1 MKNIFVKAVL
11 AFSLTGFVTPRAVAQ
26 NVLSAPNHCGTEVPG
41 VEWENEFQRLVK
53 ARQSDNNAANRSQT
67 TVYTIPVIIHVL
79 HGGQAVGVYPNL
91 PQAQLVSQIQA
102 LNNDFAG
109 AGFNSGN
116 YPVGAFSNWAMSQN
130 VNASS
135 LDINGGVKIADCGV
149 QFCLALYDTLGNLL
163 PEPGIDRV
171 NYVSKGWSNP
181 GTISNYTNFKNY
193 VDNTIKPGTIW
204 NVSRYMNIW
213 VTDSDVGNVNLLG
226 YATFPPL
233 TGLSGLGS
241 AFGTAT
247 TDGFWCYA
255 KCFGSASTYTP
266 NVYYSGYNRGRT
278 STHEIGHWLG
288 LRHIWGDGNCSAT
301 DYCNDTPPGSAS
313 NFGAPNYPHKTN
325 ACAGN
330 SPDGEMFMNFMDYTN
345 DPVKYMFTTD
355 QANRVQTAMQN
366 SPYRKFL
373 GTHNLCSVIYEPS
386 EAAFSNVISTC
397 TGLGL
402 KLNNTTTGFPPS
414 SYTWSA
420 AGGGVVNFIP
430 SNSVM
435 SPSISFASPGI
446 YTINLAAN
454 NGTLSTVTKTINVT
468 SPQLF
473 LSASPQTTVCA
484 GQSATLSAAGVS
496 TFTWQPGGVAWY
508 EIVETP
514 QQAVQVYTV
523 NATEVNGC
531 TTSGTIALYVAICT
545 GIDAAAAEPMVFSV
559 HPNPASNWL
568 AINSGNAS
576 STEIMVEVS
585 DALGRLVLA
594 EQLSFSKSLPEH
606 RLNIATLEKGI
617 YLVKLRSAEGQ
628 QQAIK
633 FIKE

>member
-1 MKNIFVKAVL
+1 MAI
-11 AFSLTGFVTPRAVAQ
+11 SLISFFTPRAVAQ
-26 NVLSAPNHCGTEVPG
+26 TVLSAPNHCGTEVPTL
-41 VEWENEFQRLVK
+41 EWENEFQKLIK
-53 ARQSDNNAANRSQT
+53 ARQNENAGNRAQSALF
-67 TVYTIPVIIHVL
+67 TIPVIIHVI
-79 HGGQAVGVYPNL
+79 HGGQAVGTYPNL

-116 YPVGAFSNWAMSQN
+116 YPINAFSNWAMAQN
-130 VNASS
+130 ISATS
-135 LDINGGVKIADCGV
+135 LDPGGSVKIADCQV

-181 GTISNYTNFKNY
+181 GTISNYNTFKNY

-213 VTDSDVGNVNLLG
+213 VTDSDVGSVNLLG

-233 TGLSGLGS
+233 TGLTGLGS
-241 AFGTAT
+241 QFGTAT

-301 DYCNDTPPGSAS
+301 DFCADTPPASAS
-313 NFGAPNYPHKTN
+313 NFGAPNYPLKTN
-325 ACAGN
+325 VCGGN

-355 QANRVQTAMQN
+355 QAIRIQTAMQN

-373 GTHNLCSVIYEPS
+373 GTHNLCSVIYEAS
-386 EAAFSNVISTC
+386 SASFNNVISTC
-397 TGLGL
+397 TGVGL
-402 KLNNTTTGFPPS
+402 KLSNTTTGFPPS

-420 AGGGVVNFIP
+420 VGAGGASFIP
-430 SNSVM
+430 NNSAM
-435 SPSISFASPGI
+435 SPSVSFSSPGI
-446 YTINLAAN
+446 YTISLAAN
-454 NGTLSTVTKTINVT
+454 NGTLSTVTKTITVT

-473 LSASPQTTVCA
+473 LAASPQQTVCA
-484 GQSATLSAAGVS
+484 GQSVTLSASGVS
-496 TFTWQPGGVAWY
+496 TFTWEPGGTAWY
-508 EIVETP
+508 EITETP
-514 QQAVQVYTV
+514 QLPVQVYTC

-531 TTSGTIALYVAICT
+531 TTTGTIALYVSICT
-545 GIDAAAAEPMVFSV
+545 GINAPQAESLAFSL
-559 HPNPASNWL
+559 HPNPASDWL
-568 AINSGNAS
+568 SVTNGKGS
-576 STEIMVEVS
+576 SLDVTVEVS
-585 DALGRLVLA
+585 DALGRLALSTR
-594 EQLSFSKSLPEH
+594 LSFGRNLREQ
-606 RLNIATLEKGI
+606 RLNVASLENGI
-617 YLVKLRSAEGQ
+617 YLVKVKSADGQ
-628 QQAIK
+628 QQVVK

>member
-1 MKNIFVKAVL
+1 MKNILKAVL
-11 AFSLTGFVTPRAVAQ
+11 AISLTSFFTPRAAAQ
-26 NVLSAPNHCGTEVPG
+26 TVLSAPNHCGTEVPG
-41 VEWENEFQRLVK
+41 MEWENEFQRLIK
-53 ARQSDNNAANRSQT
+53 ARQSDNAGNRAQAAL
-67 TVYTIPVIIHVL
+67 YTIPVIIHVI
-79 HGGQAVGVYPNL
+79 HGGQAVGNYPNL

-116 YPVGAFSNWAMSQN
+116 YPINAFSNWALSQN
-130 VNASS
+130 INASS
-135 LDINGGVKIADCGV
+135 LDPSGSVKIADCQV

-181 GTISNYTNFKNY
+181 GGISNYNTFKNY
-193 VDNTIKPGTIW
+193 MDNTIKPGTIW

-233 TGLSGLGS
+233 AGLSGLGS
-241 AFGTAT
+241 SFGTAT

-266 NVYYSGYNRGRT
+266 NVYYNGYNRGRT

-301 DYCNDTPPGSAS
+301 DFCADTPPASSS
-313 NFGAPNYPHKTN
+313 NFGAPTYPYKTN
-325 ACAGN
+325 ICSGN

-355 QANRVQTAMQN
+355 QAARVQTAMQN

-373 GTHNLCSVIYEPS
+373 GTHNLCSVIYEAS
-386 EAAFSNVISTC
+386 SAAFNNVISTC
-397 TGLGL
+397 TGVGL
-402 KLNNTTTGFPPS
+402 KLTNITTGFPPS

-420 AGGGVVNFIP
+420 AGGGAATFVP
-430 SNSVM
+430 SNSAT
-435 SPSISFASPGI
+435 SPSISFSSPGI
-446 YTINLAAN
+446 YTITLAAD
-454 NGTLSTVTKTINVT
+454 NGTLSTTTKTINVT
-468 SPQLF
+468 SPQL
-473 LSASPQTTVCA
+473 LLTASPQQTVCA
-484 GQSATLSAAGVS
+484 GQSVTLSASGVS
-496 TFTWQPGGVAWY
+496 TFTWEPNGVVWY
-508 EIVETP
+508 EITETP
-514 QQAVQVYTV
+514 QLPVQVYTC

-531 TTSGTIALYVAICT
+531 TTTGTIALYVSICT
-545 GIDAAAAEPMVFSV
+545 GVNAPQAEPLAFSV
-559 HPNPASNWL
+559 HPNPATDWL
-568 AINSGNAS
+568 SVNNGRRSA
-576 STEIMVEVS
+576 TEVTVTIS
-585 DALGRLVLA
+585 DALGRLVLSD
-594 EQLSFSKSLPEH
+594 QLSFSKNMQEH
-606 RLNIATLEKGI
+606 RLNVASLEKGI
-617 YLVKLRSAEGQ
+617 YLVKLKSAEGQ
-628 QQAIK
+628 QQVMK